1 MTYAQCKILS
11 CKKLLFHNHF
21 ISSLFFLPPVPTTVT
36 SVGQQDQNAKVSIG
50 STAKQRERELQLYD
64 DHMTTF
70 ALNMTEKLLDV
81 FYSWDTNML
90 AAKDTDFDISD
101 IL

>member
-1 MTYAQCKILS
+1 MQDTFMQKS
-11 CKKLLFHNHF
+11 VVSKSLFF
-21 ISSLFFLPPVPTTVT
+21 SLFFLPPVPTTVT

-64 DHMTTF
+64 HMTTF

-81 FYSWDTNML
+81 FYS
-90 AAKDTDFDISD
+90 
-101 IL
+101 

>member
-1 MTYAQCKILS
+1 MHNARYFHAKI
-11 CKKLLFHNHF
+11 CCFKITFF
-21 ISSLFFLPPVPTTVT
+21 SLFFLPPVPTTVT

-64 DHMTTF
+64 HMTTF

-81 FYSWDTNML
+81 FYS
-90 AAKDTDFDISD
+90 
-101 IL
+101 